1 MSLDLPAYFARIGL
15 DDPRGRAPDRELLRR
30 LHYAHATAIVFENL
44 DIQRGLPVRLDL
56 EGLQAKLVT
65 AGRGG
70 YCFEQN
76 ALLAAVLEAL
86 GYPLTRL
93 CGRVRLGRPG
103 QVPPRTHMI
112 LRVEL
117 AEGPHLADVGFG
129 ALQLLEPMPLHAGAT
144 ATQHGWDYALVA
156 EGAGLLL
163 RMRQPEGWVDLYEF
177 TEEPQ
182 HAIDYEV
189 ANHYT
194 STHPASGFVQ
204 SLTAQ
209 RATPG
214 ARYTLRNRGFE
225 ELTPER
231 RTRREVE
238 DPEELLALLEQRFGL
253 RVPPGTRFRNPVF

>member
-1 MSLDLPAYFARIGL
+1 VSLDLPAYFARIGL
-15 DDPRGRAPDRELLRR
+15 VDPRGGPADLDLLRR
-30 LHYAHATAIVFENL
+30 LHFAHAAAIVFENL

-56 EGLQAKLVT
+56 DSLQAKLVT

-76 ALLAAVLEAL
+76 ALLATVLEAL
-86 GYPLTRL
+86 GYSLTRL

-117 AEGPHLADVGFG
+117 PEGPHLADVGFG

-144 ATQHGWDYALVA
+144 ATQHGWDYTLVP

-163 RMRQPEGWVDLYEF
+163 RMRQPEGWIDLYEF

-182 HAIDYEV
+182 HPIDYEV
-189 ANHYT
+189 ANHFT
-194 STHPASGFVQ
+194 ATHPSSGFVQ
-204 SLTAQ
+204 SLTVQ

-214 ARYTLRNRGFE
+214 VRYTLRNRGFE
-225 ELTPER
+225 ELTPEHR
-231 RTRREVE
+231 SRRELA
-238 DPEELLALLEQRFGL
+238 DPDELLALLGERFGL
-253 RVPPGTRFRNPVF
+253 HFPPGTRFRNPEF